1 MTNRGQRL
9 KSKMEFTRLTP
20 AQKEH
25 FDLNGYLVIR
35 NAIDQETIDHVVE
48 IGDPFMTAEL
58 VREHGEPVAKNHYF
72 NRYFNLTQD
81 DVLLQLALNPSTVSL
96 MTQLLTPDLRLS
108 GGNLIY
114 KYPQPASETPIY
126 PDGDGRDHRN
136 WHRDI
141 NNLAPEHPIRNT
153 VSIRVAYCLTDFS
166 LPNSGVTHLVAGSHR
181 LTAPLRFQR
190 TSATQPEADVDP
202 PNTIEPQLQSGDAY
216 LFNTLTYHASGVN
229 FRGQVAKIVMAT
241 YAYHWWGGT
250 TYSPD
255 PSVFQQVDAIGG
267 QLLGRRS
274 DGEQPLVE
282 WARQHGIL
290 YQTSPMR
297 IYDHPVEVRW

>member
-1 MTNRGQRL
+1 MQ
-9 KSKMEFTRLTP
+9 FTQLTP
-20 AQKEH
+20 TQKEH
-25 FDLNGYLVIR
+25 FHLNGYLVIR
-35 NAIDQETIDHVVE
+35 SAIDQETIDHVVE
-48 IGDPFMTAEL
+48 VGDAFMTAEL
-58 VREHGEPVAKNHYF
+58 VREHGEAVAKNYYF

-81 DVLLQLALNPSTVSL
+81 DVLLRLALNPSIVSL
-96 MTQLLTPDLRLS
+96 MAQLLTPDLRFS

-141 NNLAPEHPIRNT
+141 NNLTPEHPIRNT
-153 VSIRVAYCLTDFS
+153 VSVRVAYCLTDFS
-166 LPNSGVTHLVAGSHR
+166 LPNSGVTNLVAGSHR
-181 LTAPLRFQR
+181 LTAPLRFQK

-216 LFNTLTYHASGVN
+216 LFSTLTYHAAGVN
-229 FRGQVAKIVMAT
+229 FRDHVAKVVMAT
-241 YAYHWWGGT
+241 YAYQWWAGT
-250 TYSPD
+250 THPPD
-255 PSVFQQVDAIGG
+255 PSVFQKVDAIGG
-267 QLLGRRS
+267 QLLGGRN

-290 YQTSPMR
+290 YETSPMR